1 MTLEQRISAF
11 IQLGKQ
17 LASLQEDTL
26 KDLCLRAINE
36 NNWFTEINV
45 RQAIAAWTNS
55 LSEEKI
61 HQWVAAFEFDT
72 NQPKKI
78 GLILAGNIPLV
89 GLHDLLSVLISGHI
103 AAIKLSSQDSVLIRF
118 VINQLKS
125 IESQFEYQIQI
136 VEQLKE
142 AEAVIATGSDNTARY
157 FKHYFGQKPHIIRQN
172 RTSIAI
178 LKGNE
183 HDQELKALGRDI
195 FTYYGLGCR
204 NVSKIFV
211 PKGFDLRQLI
221 DGLMSYENTIDH
233 HKYRNNYDYN
243 KSIYL
248 VNGEPHLD
256 SGFFLMRETEDLIS
270 PISVLYFEYFDSEAQ
285 LALKLSTI
293 NDKIQCM
300 VSKDSWYPNSL
311 ALGAAQQPEL
321 WDYADSVDTLEF
333 LKSV

>member
-270 PISVLYFEYFDSEAQ
+270 PISVLYYEYFDSEAQ

-321 WDYADSVDTLEF
+321 WDYADGVDTLEF